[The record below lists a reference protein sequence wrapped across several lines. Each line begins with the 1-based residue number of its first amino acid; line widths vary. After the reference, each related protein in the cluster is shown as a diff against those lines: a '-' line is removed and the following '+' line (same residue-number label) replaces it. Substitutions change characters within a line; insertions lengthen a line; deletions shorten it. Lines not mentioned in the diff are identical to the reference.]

1 MSRDH
6 ENRLTALVEPL
17 VQEMGLE
24 LYELALTNRR
34 GHPVLL
40 VQVDHPGKNAPGEG
54 VSLAELVNLN
64 REISA
69 LLDIEDP
76 IAGRYRLDVESP
88 GVERQLK
95 RKRHYDYSLGDRAR
109 LVLFDPI
116 DAQSVV
122 EGLLRSVEDD
132 HVAVEVKSGEL
143 VEVLFSNIK
152 DARTL
157 YDWQV
162 GKKR

>member
-1 MSRDH
+1 MDH
-6 ENRLTALVEPL
+6 ENRLTSLVEPL
-17 VQEMGLE
+17 VHEMGLE

-40 VQVDHPGKNAPGEG
+40 VQVDRPGKNTPGEG
-54 VSLAELVNLN
+54 VSLTELVNLN

-69 LLDIEDP
+69 LLDIEEP

-88 GVERQLK
+88 GIERQLK
-95 RKRHYDYSLGDRAR
+95 RKRHYEYSLGDRVR

-116 DAQSVV
+116 ESQSVI
-122 EGLLRSVEDD
+122 EGALRTVGDD
-132 HVAVEVKSGEL
+132 QVGVEVKDGEM
-143 VEVLFSNIK
+143 VEVPYTSIK

-157 YDWQV
+157 YDWQA